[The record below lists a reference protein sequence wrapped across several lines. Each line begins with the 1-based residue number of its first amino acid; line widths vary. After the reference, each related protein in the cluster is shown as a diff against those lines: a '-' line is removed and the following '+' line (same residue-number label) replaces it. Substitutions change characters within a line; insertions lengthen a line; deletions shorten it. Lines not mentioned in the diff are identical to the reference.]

1 MVKRER
7 THAEETGKLSA
18 LELATG
24 PLLTDRTCYL
34 HRMHNYEFSKHSIA
48 RPRAMNLS
56 NSLIVVCGIS
66 TAKRRVESRV
76 TCAQ

>member
-24 PLLTDRTCYL
+24 PLLTDRMRYL
-34 HRMHNYEFSKHSIA
+34 HRMHV
-48 RPRAMNLS
+48 M
-56 NSLIVVCGIS
+56 SLQS
-66 TAKRRVESRV
+66 TRLQDRVD
-76 TCAQ
+76 QL